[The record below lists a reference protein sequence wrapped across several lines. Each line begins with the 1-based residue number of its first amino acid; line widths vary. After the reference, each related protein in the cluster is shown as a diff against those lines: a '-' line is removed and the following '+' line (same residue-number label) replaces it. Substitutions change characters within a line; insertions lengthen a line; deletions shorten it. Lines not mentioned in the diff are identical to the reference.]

1 MIHRILY
8 IDDNQEDHMI
18 IKMIVS
24 RITKNT
30 CKVVACSTVDE
41 GVDALKAQRFDVV
54 LLDHKLDRQTGVS
67 ESLPILSRHLGD
79 AKVIVVSDFIA
90 SID

>member
-1 MIHRILY
+1 
-8 IDDNQEDHMI
+8 
-18 IKMIVS
+18 
-24 RITKNT
+24 
-30 CKVVACSTVDE
+30 
-41 GVDALKAQRFDVV
+41 KAQRFDVV

-90 SID
+90 SIDQNRLPPIVSVVSTKERLPGLIEDMLRV